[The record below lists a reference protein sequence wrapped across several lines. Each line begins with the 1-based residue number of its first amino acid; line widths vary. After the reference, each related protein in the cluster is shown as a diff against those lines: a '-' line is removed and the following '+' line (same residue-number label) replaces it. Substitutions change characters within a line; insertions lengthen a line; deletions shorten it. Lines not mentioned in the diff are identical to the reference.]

1 MTRLT
6 AAPMRALPRSSAYRG
21 SEAGETVGTP
31 RSEFEGTLELGTWG
45 GGGVVVT
52 RSDAPSVSIAA

>member
-6 AAPMRALPRSSAYRG
+6 AAPMRALPRSGAYG
-21 SEAGETVGTP
+21 GLEAGGTVGTLRP
-31 RSEFEGTLELGTWG
+31 GFEGNLERGTWG

-52 RSDAPSVSIAA
+52 RTDAPSVSIAA